1 MTNNKPAPILKGEEA
16 KKHLDLISRC
26 YVNQKTATPEQQ
38 AAFAMGARGYY
49 KSSSSTPRKEVWCVF
64 DNSTGN
70 LWVEDFAGEAGAVS
84 WLENEVI

>member
-38 AAFAMGARGYY
+38 EAFAMGARGYY
-49 KSSSSTPRKEVWCVF
+49 KSSSSTPSKEVWCVF
-64 DNSTGN
+64 DNSTGY
-70 LWVEDFAGEAGAVS
+70 LWVEDVSCEATAIF
-84 WLENEVI
+84 WLDNEVI

>member
-38 AAFAMGARGYY
+38 AAFAMKAMGYY
-49 KSSSSTPRKEVWCVF
+49 KAPNGVWCAF
-64 DNSTGN
+64 NNSTGHF
-70 LWVEDFAGEAGAVS
+70 WVIDVLCEADAVL